1 MGPFEQE
8 QGALGR
14 HVFSVSQVVTGLRA
28 LLEEKVG
35 ELWIEGEVSNVHRAS
50 SGHVY
55 FTLKDKDSQLR
66 SALFRNYAQRVPFDL
81 EDGLSVVVSGE
92 LSVYSQRGDLQIVVR
107 DVHPKGLGSLQLAFD
122 QLHAAL
128 QTEGLFDENLKRELP
143 QYPGTIGVVTSEKG
157 AAIHDVIEVLAGRA
171 PDVPILLAPASVQGA
186 GAALELAEG
195 LKSLGACEDV
205 GVILLV
211 RGGGSLEDLAPF
223 NTELLARA
231 IRASE
236 TPIVSGVGHET
247 DVTIADLASDLRA
260 PTPSAAA
267 ALVVEDREV
276 LSDRLGHLGD
286 QLILTFERS
295 RNLLEKD
302 WLLKESQ
309 LEGNAPWIRLG
320 DHRSN
325 LLRLSARLKESMR
338 RILENSR
345 TELVVRAGS
354 LDALSPL
361 AVLGRGYSIAT
372 NREGAA
378 VLSAS
383 DLKTGD
389 RLSLRFYEGETQ
401 VVIEEVSEED
411 PLS

>member
-1 MGPFEQE
+1 M
-8 QGALGR
+8 
-14 HVFSVSQVVTGLRA
+14 FSVSQVVTGLRA

-66 SALFRNYAQRVPFDL
+66 SALFRNYAQRIPFDL

-107 DVHPKGLGSLQLAFD
+107 DVQPKGLGSLQLAFD
-122 QLHAAL
+122 QLHTAL
-128 QTEGLFDENLKRELP
+128 QAEGLFDENLKRELP
-143 QYPGTIGVVTSEKG
+143 QYPGTIGVVTSQKG

-186 GAALELAEG
+186 GAAVELAEG

-286 QLILTFERS
+286 QLILAFERS
-295 RNLLEKD
+295 RDLLEKD

-320 DHRSN
+320 EHRSN
-325 LLRLSARLKESMR
+325 LIRLSAKLKESMR

-345 TELVVRAGS
+345 TKLVVRAGS

-372 NREGAA
+372 NREGVA
-378 VLSAS
+378 VLSTS
-383 DLKTGD
+383 DLQAGD

-401 VVIEEVSEED
+401 VVIEEVSGED

>member
-1 MGPFEQE
+1 
-8 QGALGR
+8 
-14 HVFSVSQVVTGLRA
+14 VFSVSQVVTGLRA

-66 SALFRNYAQRVPFDL
+66 SALFRNYAQRIPFDL

-107 DVHPKGLGSLQLAFD
+107 DVQPKGLGSLQLAFD
-122 QLHAAL
+122 QLHTAL
-128 QTEGLFDENLKRELP
+128 QAEGLFDENLKRELP
-143 QYPGTIGVVTSEKG
+143 QYPGTIGVVTSQKG

-186 GAALELAEG
+186 GAAVELAEG

-286 QLILTFERS
+286 QLILAFERS
-295 RNLLEKD
+295 RDLLEKD

-320 DHRSN
+320 QHRSN
-325 LLRLSARLKESMR
+325 LIRLSAKLKESTR

-345 TELVVRAGS
+345 TKLVVRAGS

-372 NREGAA
+372 NREGVA
-378 VLSAS
+378 VLSTS
-383 DLKTGD
+383 DLQAGD

-401 VVIEEVSEED
+401 VVIEEVIGED

>member
-1 MGPFEQE
+1 M
-8 QGALGR
+8 
-14 HVFSVSQVVTGLRA
+14 FSVSQVVTGLRA

-66 SALFRNYAQRVPFDL
+66 SALFRNYAQRIPFDL

-107 DVHPKGLGSLQLAFD
+107 DVQPKGLGSLQLAFD
-122 QLHAAL
+122 QLHTAL
-128 QTEGLFDENLKRELP
+128 QAEGLFDENLKRELP
-143 QYPGTIGVVTSEKG
+143 QYPGTIGVVTSQKG

-186 GAALELAEG
+186 GAAVELAEG

-286 QLILTFERS
+286 QLILAFERS
-295 RNLLEKD
+295 RDLLEKD

-320 DHRSN
+320 QHRSN
-325 LLRLSARLKESMR
+325 LIRLSAKLKESTR

-345 TELVVRAGS
+345 TKLVVRAGS

-372 NREGAA
+372 NREGVA
-378 VLSAS
+378 VLSTS
-383 DLKTGD
+383 DLQAGD

-401 VVIEEVSEED
+401 VVIEEVIGED

>member
-1 MGPFEQE
+1 M
-8 QGALGR
+8 
-14 HVFSVSQVVTGLRA
+14 FSVSQVVTGLRA

-35 ELWIEGEVSNVHRAS
+35 ELWIAGEVSNVHRAS

-66 SALFRNYAQRVPFDL
+66 SALFRNFAQSVPFDL

-92 LSVYSQRGDLQIVVR
+92 LSVYSQRGDLQVIVR
-107 DVHPKGLGSLQLAFD
+107 DVQPKGLGSLQLAFD

-143 QYPGTIGVVTSEKG
+143 QHPGTIGVVTSEKG

-186 GAALELAEG
+186 GAAVELAEG
-195 LKSLGACEDV
+195 LKLLGACEDV

-223 NTELLARA
+223 NTELIARA

-276 LSDRLGHLGD
+276 LSDRLGYLGD
-286 QLILTFERS
+286 QLILAFQRS
-295 RNLLEKD
+295 CDLLEKD
-302 WLLKESQ
+302 WMLKESQ
-309 LEGNAPWIRLG
+309 LEGNAPWVRLG
-320 DHRSN
+320 EHRSN
-325 LLRLSARLKESMR
+325 LIRLSARLKESMR

-345 TELVVRAGS
+345 TELVVRAGR

-372 NREGAA
+372 NREGVA
-378 VLSAS
+378 VLSTI
-383 DLKTGD
+383 DLQAGD

-401 VVIEEVSEED
+401 VVIEEVSGED

>member
-1 MGPFEQE
+1 M
-8 QGALGR
+8 
-14 HVFSVSQVVTGLRA
+14 FSVSQVVTGLRA

-66 SALFRNYAQRVPFDL
+66 SALFRNYAQRIPFDL

-107 DVHPKGLGSLQLAFD
+107 DVQPKGLGSLQLAFD
-122 QLHAAL
+122 QLHTAL
-128 QTEGLFDENLKRELP
+128 QAEGLFDENLKRELP
-143 QYPGTIGVVTSEKG
+143 QYPGTIGVVTSQKG

-186 GAALELAEG
+186 GAAVELAEG

-286 QLILTFERS
+286 QLILAFERS
-295 RNLLEKD
+295 RDLLEKD

-320 DHRSN
+320 QHRSN
-325 LLRLSARLKESMR
+325 LIRLSAKLKESMR

-345 TELVVRAGS
+345 TKLVVRAGS

-372 NREGAA
+372 NREGVA
-378 VLSAS
+378 VLSTS
-383 DLKTGD
+383 DLQAGD

-401 VVIEEVSEED
+401 VVIEEVIGED

>member
-1 MGPFEQE
+1 M
-8 QGALGR
+8 
-14 HVFSVSQVVTGLRA
+14 
-28 LLEEKVG
+28 
-35 ELWIEGEVSNVHRAS
+35 
-50 SGHVY
+50 
-55 FTLKDKDSQLR
+55 
-66 SALFRNYAQRVPFDL
+66 
-81 EDGLSVVVSGE
+81 
-92 LSVYSQRGDLQIVVR
+92 
-107 DVHPKGLGSLQLAFD
+107 
-122 QLHAAL
+122 
-128 QTEGLFDENLKRELP
+128 
-143 QYPGTIGVVTSEKG
+143 
-157 AAIHDVIEVLAGRA
+157 
-171 PDVPILLAPASVQGA
+171 
-186 GAALELAEG
+186 
-195 LKSLGACEDV
+195 
-205 GVILLV
+205 
-211 RGGGSLEDLAPF
+211 EDLAPF

-361 AVLGRGYSIAT
+361 AVLARGYSIAT